1 MKFEKFETG
10 NHFSIGIE
18 LELRILDRF
27 TLTPKD
33 EFDYIYSNIDEKF
46 KGNIAK
52 EFLGSMLE
60 INTPIFH
67 YEKDLIE
74 YLHNIIS
81 ELVKVASQKSL
92 SLQTSGTFA
101 QKSNDFNISE
111 NKRYEKIYD
120 EHKILLD
127 DFSICGTHV
136 HIGFENFNKAL
147 KAYNYSIY
155 YLPLFLALSASS
167 LYYNGLDTGI
177 HSFRTK
183 IFSRLPKASIPEYF
197 DSYEQMNGLYQLLK
211 KSNVIDSTKDIWW
224 DVRIQPHFKT
234 VEFRI
239 CDAVNDFER
248 LEVIIELFKVL
259 CQLSQ
264 FFDLKKVPMQI
275 LKQNMW
281 SATRYSM
288 DGKIVNAKGEVNSI
302 RNELKELVK
311 LAFEKNLIEKEF
323 LQKAEKLIE
332 KDSISKQME
341 NLFKRTN
348 SLKEVERL
356 GVFE

>member
-18 LELRILDRF
+18 LELRILDKF
-27 TLTPKD
+27 TLSPKD
-33 EFDYIYSNIDEKF
+33 EFDYIYSNLDEKF
-46 KGNIAK
+46 KANIAK
-52 EFLGSMLE
+52 EFLDSMIE

-67 YEKDLIE
+67 YEEDLIT
-74 YLHNIIS
+74 YLKNIIS
-81 ELVKVASQKSL
+81 ELSKVASQKSL
-92 SLQTSGTFA
+92 SLQTSGTYA
-101 QKSNDFNISE
+101 QKSEDFNICKD
-111 NKRYEKIYD
+111 KRYEKIYD
-120 EHKILLD
+120 EHKVLLD

-136 HIGFENFNKAL
+136 HIGFENFDKAL

-167 LYYNGLDTGI
+167 LYYNGIDTGI
-177 HSFRTK
+177 HSYRTK

-197 DSYEQMNGLYQLLK
+197 DNYEQMNNIYQLLE

-248 LEVIIELFKVL
+248 LEIIIQLIRVM

-264 FFDLKKVPMQI
+264 IERFEKVPMQI

-288 DGKIVNAKGEVNSI
+288 DGEIVNHMGEVSLI
-302 RNELKELVK
+302 RDELKQLVK
-311 LAFEKNLIEKEF
+311 KALAYNLIDKDFSQRANRLIEKE
-323 LQKAEKLIE
+323 
-332 KDSISKQME
+332 SISKKME
-341 NLFKRTN
+341 NLYKRTN